1 MRLNSSKNKGASRA
15 GKVIKTDSLAILSMA
30 VLGAGSSGQMVFA
43 APAPNAPSQ
52 LPKLAQQSQTYI
64 LRNYKHS
71 VLLAQGQK
79 GQSDQ
84 QRERGFLEAFARSKF
99 SYIDAKILARHWKT
113 DIGNAKAR
121 IGSKVSGEHAAIGED
136 TVEQMLLDARV
147 PELCAV
153 DGKQALNYFP
163 DSTYT
168 YDDAVVLAKLW
179 GEPSPWEAKVRIER
193 NLIMGNDQVVKRALG
208 LAQRHFNGR

>member
-1 MRLNSSKNKGASRA
+1 MTATAYKMEFAP
-15 GKVIKTDSLAILSMA
+15 I
-30 VLGAGSSGQMVFA
+30 VLKELVLDCDI
-43 APAPNAPSQ
+43 SQ
-52 LPKLAQQSQTYI
+52 
-64 LRNYKHS
+64 
-71 VLLAQGQK
+71 
-79 GQSDQ
+79 
-84 QRERGFLEAFARSKF
+84 
-99 SYIDAKILARHWKT
+99 
-113 DIGNAKAR
+113 AR
-121 IGSKVSGEHAAIGED
+121 IAQETGMSRPTINLMLNRGYMPTGHPEVKD